1 MVPAAPS
8 TSPCEMY
15 KMPRLDED
23 EGGHLL
29 WFVFVGGEWTVVRK
43 MASWS
48 KEETEEDAWL
58 GASVVRASVI
68 PCRCG
73 CGCDTTVLVVFLLV
87 VVVSASDNVLPNV
100 MVVWEDA
107 GIPRLGVRTRVVV
120 VVVVVVVEGLGPTI
134 PGLLVG
140 MTTSCSLWLW
150 WSIQRTIHRPRVVI
164 HTRTRNKRRNQWAV
178 VGSRIRRCTC
188 RRGDAAVEDDDDAK
202 D

>member
-1 MVPAAPS
+1 MGAP
-8 TSPCEMY
+8 
-15 KMPRLDED
+15 
-23 EGGHLL
+23 
-29 WFVFVGGEWTVVRK
+29 VV
-43 MASWS
+43 
-48 KEETEEDAWL
+48 
-58 GASVVRASVI
+58 GASGV

-73 CGCDTTVLVVFLLV
+73 CGCDTTDLVVFLV
-87 VVVSASDNVLPNV
+87 VVVFASDDVLPNV
-100 MVVWEDA
+100 MVVLEAA

-120 VVVVVVVEGLGPTI
+120 VVVIVVVLEGLGPTI

-188 RRGDAAVEDDDDAK
+188 RRGDAAVEDDNDAK